1 VFEELL
7 EGWDG
12 EEVAVRF
19 DRDLATWMF
28 VCVHSTRLGPACG
41 GTRLKAYAE
50 PGGALRDGLRLA
62 GAMTF
67 KNAVAGLPL
76 GGGKAV
82 LAVPDLPQG
91 DRRRELLHRYGDL
104 VRSLGGTY
112 VTACD
117 MNTTEGDM
125 DVVGERCPYVF
136 GRSLA
141 CGGSGSSAPA
151 TATGVFHGIRASVA
165 YAFGSP
171 DLDRR
176 TVLVQ
181 GVGAVGRSLA
191 EQLAEVGARLM
202 VTDVDEVRARDAAG
216 ALGAEVLAPED
227 AVGTACDVF
236 SPNAT
241 DGVLSSETIP
251 RLGCRIVAGAANNQ
265 LARPE
270 DAALFGPL
278 GILYAPD
285 YVINAGGIIHLA
297 SLELLGEDEG
307 KRDERLLG
315 IGDTLTEVLVA
326 ADAAGISTGAAAERI
341 VEGRLAAA
349 G

>member
-1 VFEELL
+1 VFELL

-41 GTRLKAYAE
+41 GTRMKSYAE
-50 PGGALRDGLRLA
+50 PGDALRDGLRLS
-62 GAMTF
+62 GAMTA

-82 LAVPDLPQG
+82 LAVPEVPQG
-91 DRRRELLHRYGDL
+91 DRRRELFLRYGDL

-117 MNTTEGDM
+117 MNTSERDM
-125 DVVGERCPYVF
+125 NVVGERCPYVF
-136 GRSLA
+136 GRSVA
-141 CGGSGSSAPA
+141 RGGSGSSAPA

-165 YAFGSP
+165 HAFGSP
-171 DLDRR
+171 DLEGR

-181 GVGAVGRSLA
+181 GVGSVGRILA
-191 EQLAEVGARLM
+191 RQLGQAGAR
-202 VTDVDEVRARDAAG
+202 VSVSDVDRARAIEAAE
-216 ALGAEVLAPED
+216 ALGAENVAAED
-227 AVGTACDVF
+227 AFRTRCDVF

-241 DGVLSSETIP
+241 GGILSSETIP
-251 RLGCRIVAGAANNQ
+251 ELRCRIVAGAANNQ

-270 DAALFGPL
+270 DAELFGPL

-297 SLELLGEDEG
+297 SLELFGEDEAQ
-307 KRDERLLG
+307 RDERLLG
-315 IGDTLTEVLVA
+315 IGEALTEVFEA
-326 ADAAGISTGAAAERI
+326 AAAENLSTGAAAELI
-341 VEGRLAAA
+341 VERRLATAA
-349 G
+349 

>member
-7 EGWDG
+7 ERWDG

-41 GTRLKAYAE
+41 GTRMKPYGE
-50 PGGALRDGLRLA
+50 PGHALLDGLRLS
-62 GAMTF
+62 GAMTA

-82 LAVPDLPQG
+82 LAVPEVPED
-91 DRRRELLHRYGDL
+91 DRRRELFLRYGDL

-112 VTACD
+112 ITACD
-117 MNTTEGDM
+117 MNTSERDM

-136 GRSLA
+136 GRSVA

-165 YAFGSP
+165 YAFGSS
-171 DLDRR
+171 DLEGR

-181 GVGAVGRSLA
+181 GIGSVGRTLA
-191 EQLAEVGARLM
+191 GLLAQAGARLL
-202 VTDVDEVRARDAAG
+202 VTDVYRVRADEAAE
-216 ALGAEVLAPED
+216 ALGAETVAPED
-227 AVGTACDVF
+227 AVRTVCDVF

-241 DGVLSSETIP
+241 GAILSSETIP
-251 RLGCRIVAGAANNQ
+251 ELRCRIVAGAANNQ

-270 DAALFGPL
+270 DAELFGPL

-285 YVINAGGIIHLA
+285 YVISAGGIIHLA
-297 SLELLGEDEG
+297 SLELFGEDDA

-315 IGDTLTEVLVA
+315 VGDTLTEVFEA
-326 ADAAGISTGAAAERI
+326 AAAEGLSTGAAAERI
-341 VEGRLAAA
+341 VERRVATAA
-349 G
+349 

>member
-19 DRDLATWMF
+19 DRDLGTWMF
-28 VCVHSTRLGPACG
+28 VGVHSTRLGPACG
-41 GTRLKAYAE
+41 GTRLKSYAE
-50 PGGALRDGLRLA
+50 PADALRDGLRLS
-62 GAMTF
+62 GAMTA

-82 LAVPDLPQG
+82 LAVPEVPQG
-91 DRRRELLHRYGDL
+91 ERRRELFLRYGDL

-117 MNTTEGDM
+117 MNTSERDM

-141 CGGSGSSAPA
+141 SGGSGSSAPA

-165 YAFGSP
+165 HAFGSS
-171 DLDRR
+171 DLESR
-176 TVLVQ
+176 TVVVQ
-181 GVGAVGRSLA
+181 GVGSVGRDLA
-191 EQLAEVGARLM
+191 RQLGQAGARLL
-202 VTDVDEVRARDAAG
+202 VTDVDRARADEAAE
-216 ALGAEVLAPED
+216 ALGAEIVAPED
-227 AVGTACDVF
+227 AVRTACDVF

-241 DGVLSSETIP
+241 GGILSSETIP
-251 RLGCRIVAGAANNQ
+251 ELRCRIVAGAANNQ

-270 DAALFGPL
+270 DAELFGPL

-285 YVINAGGIIHLA
+285 YVINGGGIIHLA
-297 SLELLGEDEG
+297 SLELLGEDEA

-315 IGDTLTEVLVA
+315 IGDTLREVFEA
-326 ADAAGISTGAAAERI
+326 AAAERLSTGAAADRI
-341 VEGRLAAA
+341 VGRRLAAA
-349 G
+349 A

>member
-19 DRDLATWMF
+19 DRNLATWMF
-28 VCVHSTRLGPACG
+28 VCVHSTRLGPAGG
-41 GTRLKAYAE
+41 GTRLKSYPE
-50 PGGALRDGLRLA
+50 PGAALRDGLRLS
-62 GAMTF
+62 GAMTA

-82 LAVPDLPQG
+82 LAVPEVPQG
-91 DRRRELLHRYGDL
+91 DRRRELFLRYGDL

-117 MNTTEGDM
+117 MNTSERDM

-136 GRSLA
+136 GRSVG
-141 CGGSGSSAPA
+141 CGGSGTSARA
-151 TATGVFHGIRASVA
+151 TATGVFHAIRASVA
-165 YAFGSP
+165 HAFGSS
-171 DLDRR
+171 DLEGR

-181 GVGAVGRSLA
+181 GVGSVGRSLA
-191 EQLAEVGARLM
+191 GQLGQAGARLLL
-202 VTDVDEVRARDAAG
+202 TDVDRSRAGEAAE
-216 ALGAEVLAPED
+216 ALGAEVVAPED
-227 AVGTACDVF
+227 ALGMACDVF

-241 DGVLSSETIP
+241 GGILTPETIP
-251 RLGCRIVAGAANNQ
+251 QLRCRIVAGAANNQ
-265 LARPE
+265 LADPE
-270 DAALFGPL
+270 DAELFGPL

-297 SLELLGEDEG
+297 SLELLGEDEA

-315 IGDTLTEVLVA
+315 IGATLTEVFEA
-326 ADAAGISTGAAAERI
+326 AESAGISTGAAAERI
-341 VEGRLAAA
+341 VERRLATAA
-349 G
+349 

>member
-1 VFEELL
+1 MFEELL
-7 EGWDG
+7 KGWDG

-19 DRDLATWMF
+19 DLDLATWMF

-41 GTRLKAYAE
+41 GTRLTSYAE
-50 PGGALRDGLRLA
+50 PGDALRDGLRLS
-62 GAMTF
+62 GAMTA

-82 LAVPDLPQG
+82 LAVPEVPEG
-91 DRRRELLHRYGDL
+91 DRRRELFHRYGDL

-125 DVVGERCPYVF
+125 DVVGERCSFVF
-136 GRSLA
+136 GRSVA

-165 YAFGSP
+165 HAFGSP
-171 DLDRR
+171 DLEGL
-176 TVLVQ
+176 TVLIQ
-181 GVGAVGRSLA
+181 GVGSVGRSLA
-191 EQLAEVGARLM
+191 EQLARAGARLLLS
-202 VTDVDEVRARDAAG
+202 DVDHARAEESAE
-216 ALGAEVLAPED
+216 ALEAEVVPPED
-227 AVGTACDVF
+227 AVGRACDVF

-241 DGVLSSETIP
+241 GGVLSPETIP
-251 RLGCRIVAGAANNQ
+251 RLRCRIVAGAANNQ
-265 LARPE
+265 LAAPH
-270 DAALFGPL
+270 DAELFGPL

-297 SLELLGEDEG
+297 SLELLGEDEA

-315 IGDTLTEVLVA
+315 IGDTLTEVFEA
-326 ADAAGISTGAAAERI
+326 ADATGISSGAAAERI
-341 VEGRLAAA
+341 VERRLAAA
-349 G
+349 A

>member
-1 VFEELL
+1 MFEELL

-19 DRDLATWMF
+19 DRDLETWMF

-41 GTRLKAYAE
+41 GTRMKSYAE
-50 PGGALRDGLRLA
+50 PGESLRDGLRLS
-62 GAMTF
+62 GAMTA

-82 LAVPDLPQG
+82 LAVPEIPQG
-91 DRRRELLHRYGDL
+91 DGRRELFLRYGHL

-117 MNTTEGDM
+117 MNTSERDM

-136 GRSLA
+136 GRSVA

-165 YAFGSP
+165 HAFGSS
-171 DLDRR
+171 DLDGR

-181 GVGAVGRSLA
+181 GVGSVGRSLA
-191 EQLAEVGARLM
+191 RQLGQAGARLL
-202 VTDVDEVRARDAAG
+202 VSDVDRARADEAAE
-216 ALGAEVLAPED
+216 ALGAEIVAPED
-227 AVGTACDVF
+227 ASRTACDVF

-241 DGVLSSETIP
+241 GGILSSETIP
-251 RLGCRIVAGAANNQ
+251 ELRCRIVAGAANNQ

-270 DAALFGPL
+270 DAELFGPL

-285 YVINAGGIIHLA
+285 YVINAGGIIYLA
-297 SLELLGEDEG
+297 SLELLGEDEA
-307 KRDERLLG
+307 KCDERLLG
-315 IGDTLTEVLVA
+315 VGETLTEVIEA
-326 ADAAGISTGAAAERI
+326 AAAEGLSTGAAAERI
-341 VEGRLAAA
+341 VERRLATAA
-349 G
+349 

>member
-1 VFEELL
+1 VFELL
-7 EGWDG
+7 ERWDG

-41 GTRLKAYAE
+41 GTRMKSYAE
-50 PGGALRDGLRLA
+50 PGDALRDGLRLS
-62 GAMTF
+62 GAMTA

-82 LAVPDLPQG
+82 LAVPEILQG
-91 DRRRELLHRYGDL
+91 DRRRELFLRYGDL

-117 MNTTEGDM
+117 MNTSERDM

-136 GRSLA
+136 GRSVA
-141 CGGSGSSAPA
+141 RGGSGSSAPA

-165 YAFGSP
+165 HAFGSS
-171 DLDRR
+171 DLGGR

-181 GVGAVGRSLA
+181 GVGSVGRSLA
-191 EQLAEVGARLM
+191 RRLGQAGARLL
-202 VTDVDEVRARDAAG
+202 VTDVDGARAVEVAE
-216 ALGAEVLAPED
+216 ALGAEVVVPED
-227 AVGTACDVF
+227 AFRTACDVF

-241 DGVLSSETIP
+241 GGILSSETIP
-251 RLGCRIVAGAANNQ
+251 ELRCRIVAGAANNQ

-270 DAALFGPL
+270 DAELFEPL

-297 SLELLGEDEG
+297 SLELLGEDDAQ
-307 KRDERLLG
+307 RDERLLG
-315 IGDTLTEVLVA
+315 IGEAVTEVFEA
-326 ADAAGISTGAAAERI
+326 AAAENLSTGAAAEGI
-341 VEGRLAAA
+341 VERRLATAA
-349 G
+349 

>member
-1 VFEELL
+1 MFEELL
-7 EGWDG
+7 ERWDG

-19 DRDLATWMF
+19 DRDFATWMF

-41 GTRLKAYAE
+41 GTRMKPYAE
-50 PGGALRDGLRLA
+50 PGDALHDGLRLS
-62 GAMTF
+62 GAMTA

-82 LAVPDLPQG
+82 LAVPEVPQD
-91 DRRRELLHRYGDL
+91 DRRRELFLRYGDL

-117 MNTTEGDM
+117 MNTSERDM

-136 GRSLA
+136 GRSVP

-165 YAFGSP
+165 YAFGSS
-171 DLDRR
+171 DLEGR

-181 GVGAVGRSLA
+181 GIGSVGRTLA
-191 EQLAEVGARLM
+191 RLLAQAGARLF
-202 VTDVDEVRARDAAG
+202 VTDVYRARADEAAE
-216 ALGAEVLAPED
+216 ALGAEIVAPED
-227 AVGTACDVF
+227 AVRTVCDVF

-241 DGVLSSETIP
+241 GAVLSSETIP
-251 RLGCRIVAGAANNQ
+251 ELRCRIVAGAANNQ

-270 DAALFGPL
+270 DAELFGPL

-285 YVINAGGIIHLA
+285 YVVSAGGIIHLA
-297 SLELLGEDEG
+297 SLELFGEDEV

-315 IGDTLTEVLVA
+315 VGDTLTEVFEA
-326 ADAAGISTGAAAERI
+326 AAVEGLSTGAAAERI
-341 VEGRLAAA
+341 VERRLATAA
-349 G
+349 